1 MSMPTEADQVDV
13 SHHSV
18 AFERMAE
25 AAFLSDLLQEMWF
38 VRREVIDVL
47 HSTVDAFGYD
57 LVLWNR
63 GVTRHVQLKTRSKT
77 ARTASYNLAT
87 QLRDLP
93 AACVVVIEWERLDDA
108 NRMEL
113 TYRWFGGGPHE
124 RIPDW
129 GTRSP
134 GIPRPTRWASKGSVK
149 DCAVFRSGGST
160 KSPQC
165 QNSPSGSS
173 AHRRGW
179 RRSPSQIRSDHG
191 G

>member
-124 RIPDW
+124 RIPELGDTVARHTKANAL
-129 GTRSP
+129 GVKGLREGLRRVP
-134 GIPRPTRWASKGSVK
+134 LGRFQKVASMSELSERIFG
-149 DCAVFRSGGST
+149 
-160 KSPQC
+160 P
-165 QNSPSGSS
+165 PSWL
-173 AHRRGW
+173 ATVVVA
-179 RRSPSQIRSDHG
+179 DTF
-191 G
+191 